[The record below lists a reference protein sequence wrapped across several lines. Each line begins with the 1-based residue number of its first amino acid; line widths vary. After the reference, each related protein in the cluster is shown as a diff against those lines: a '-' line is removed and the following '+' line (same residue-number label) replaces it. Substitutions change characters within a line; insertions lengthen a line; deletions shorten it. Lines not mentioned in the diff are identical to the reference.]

1 MLILSSDL
9 TASYQVYIVPEY
21 PMEDPYSSGELLVAF
36 FISVGDGKFLSKNVL
51 ITLVREPANEEI
63 LNTALGCQITGS
75 ARLHLD
81 SMKPTEFDGTSGK
94 TKLLYFYFAAF
105 CGAVLLAGLCVGV
118 TCW

>member
-1 MLILSSDL
+1 MSSDL
-9 TASYQVYIVPEY
+9 TASYEVYIVPGY
-21 PMEDPYSSGELLVAF
+21 PMEDPYSPGELLVGF

-51 ITLVREPANEEI
+51 YTIVKQSENKET
-63 LNTALGCQITGS
+63 LNTALGYQITGV

-81 SMKPTEFDGTSGK
+81 FMKPTEFDGTSGK

>member
-1 MLILSSDL
+1 MD
-9 TASYQVYIVPEY
+9 
-21 PMEDPYSSGELLVAF
+21 DPYSPGELLVAF

-51 ITLVREPANEEI
+51 YTIVEQSANKET
-63 LNTALGCQITGS
+63 LNTALGYQITGV

-105 CGAVLLAGLCVGV
+105 CGAVLLAGLCIGV

>member
-1 MLILSSDL
+1 
-9 TASYQVYIVPEY
+9 
-21 PMEDPYSSGELLVAF
+21 MEDPYSSGELLVAF

-63 LNTALGCQITGS
+63 LNTALECQITGS

-81 SMKPTEFDGTSGK
+81 STKPTESDGTSGK
-94 TKLLYFYFAAF
+94 TKLLYYYFAAF